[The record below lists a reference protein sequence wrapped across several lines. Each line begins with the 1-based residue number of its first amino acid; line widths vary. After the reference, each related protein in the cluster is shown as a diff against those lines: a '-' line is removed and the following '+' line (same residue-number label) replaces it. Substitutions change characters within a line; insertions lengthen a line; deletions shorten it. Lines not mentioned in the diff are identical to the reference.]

1 MSNWSEPPL
10 TVAAVARRLGV
21 APATLRT
28 WDRRYGLGPSDHNSG
43 QHRRY
48 STSDLAK
55 LTLMR
60 RLIISGVSPAEAA
73 AKAKREKP
81 KKVSSNFKVSKKAAN
96 QKITSQTIQTLLKA
110 ARGMD
115 RTVIEA
121 LLQKEIS
128 RSGSA
133 ATWNAV
139 VVPLLIELGEEW
151 AESNLASQIASE
163 HLLTEILKR
172 IFGQQQSLLRTPV
185 NARPVLLAS
194 VGEELHTLAL
204 RALGAALAENKI
216 ETHFLGA
223 RTPFAAIA
231 EVVRKS
237 APPAIFLWAQL
248 PENADERF
256 ITELPNVRPAPRLV
270 IGGPGWHNCR
280 TDGAIVAQDL
290 SDAVNE
296 IAYAVGL

>member
-1 MSNWSEPPL
+1 ML
-10 TVAAVARRLGV
+10 
-21 APATLRT
+21 
-28 WDRRYGLGPSDHNSG
+28 
-43 QHRRY
+43 
-48 STSDLAK
+48 
-55 LTLMR
+55 
-60 RLIISGVSPAEAA
+60 
-73 AKAKREKP
+73 
-81 KKVSSNFKVSKKAAN
+81 F
-96 QKITSQTIQTLLKA
+96 
-110 ARGMD
+110 
-115 RTVIEA
+115 
-121 LLQKEIS
+121 
-128 RSGSA
+128 RS
-133 ATWNAV
+133 
-139 VVPLLIELGEEW
+139 
-151 AESNLASQIASE
+151 
-163 HLLTEILKR
+163 
-172 IFGQQQSLLRTPV
+172 SLLRTPV

>member
-1 MSNWSEPPL
+1 MSTWSEPPL
-10 TVAAVARRLGV
+10 TVAAVARRLGI

-28 WDRRYGLGPSDHNSG
+28 WDRRYGIGPTDHDSG

-48 STSDLAK
+48 SQSDLAK

-60 RLIISGVSPAEAA
+60 RLIISGATAAEAA
-73 AKAKREKP
+73 ARAKREKP
-81 KKVSSNFKVSKKAAN
+81 KK
-96 QKITSQTIQTLLKA
+96 ITGVYKPENKPAKSEQTIQSLLKA
-110 ARGMD
+110 ARSMD
-115 RTVIEA
+115 RPVIESI
-121 LLQKEIS
+121 LQKEIS

-133 ATWNAV
+133 NTWNQV
-139 VVPLLIELGEEW
+139 VVPLLTILGDEW
-151 AESNLASQIASE
+151 AQSNLASQIATE

-172 IFGQQQSLLRTPV
+172 IFGQQQTLLRQPI
-185 NARPVLLAS
+185 NPRPVLLAS

-256 ITELPNVRPAPRLV
+256 ITDLPSVRPAPRLV
-270 IGGPGWHNCR
+270 VGGPGWSNCR
-280 TDGAIVAQDL
+280 TDGAVVAHDL
-290 SDAVNE
+290 SDAVSE
-296 IAYAVGL
+296 IAQAVGL